1 MTTRPQSELTLTI
14 EDHQRAFTEVSF
26 LLEMLVRTAGEVVGR
41 SMPSLGTN
49 AGRQMG
55 RKLPVLVA
63 EPDLEK
69 VLRVAAESLSA
80 GFELSGA
87 CAGSGADV
95 RVGRCVVRDVCR
107 ERGLQLG
114 GELCKAFHSYLAG
127 MMAQL
132 LGKPVRPSLA
142 SPGEECRLRVDAQS

>member
-1 MTTRPQSELTLTI
+1 MRPRGELTLTL
-14 EDHQRAFTEVSF
+14 EDHQRAFTELSF
-26 LLEMLVRTAGEVVGR
+26 LLEMLVRTAGEVVGK

-55 RKLPVLVA
+55 RKLPVLLA
-63 EPDLEK
+63 EPDLEA
-69 VLRVAAESLSA
+69 VLRTAAEALAA

-87 CAGSGADV
+87 RAGSGADI

-107 ERGLQLG
+107 QRGLQLG
-114 GELCKAFHSYLAG
+114 GELCKAFHCYLAG

-132 LGKPVRPSLA
+132 LGKPVRQGA
-142 SPGEECRLRVDAQS
+142 FTAGQECALRLEAQA